1 MAEAKA
7 PGARPEEFRP
17 LSPHL
22 QIYRWTWTMAMSVAH
37 RITGS
42 ALYVGTLIFVWW
54 LVAMASGP
62 AAYATFQGVAGSW
75 LGRLVL
81 FGYTWALLH
90 HMLGGLRHFVW
101 DLGKGY
107 DLATRMNL
115 ARLTLVGSIA
125 LALAVWLIAY
135 AVR

>member
-7 PGARPEEFRP
+7 PGRPEDFRP

-37 RITGS
+37 RVTGS
-42 ALYVGTLIFVWW
+42 ALYVGTLLLAWW
-54 LVAMASGP
+54 LVAMATGP
-62 AAYATFQGVAGSW
+62 EAYATFQWVAGSW

-81 FGYTWALLH
+81 FGYTWVLMH

-101 DLGKGY
+101 DLGLGY

-115 ARLTLVGSIA
+115 ARITLVGSAVLTVLVWIVGYA
-125 LALAVWLIAY
+125 L
-135 AVR
+135 R